1 MSQIQKQQLTKWIIV
16 TSTMGIVVCAGLG
29 FLWYQE
35 TNKTKDVVQS
45 EKVVI
50 PQSDEPIV
58 APVPVAEQEE
68 QYEAK
73 LGRLATSAEVTAA
86 DMQAFLFETRVP
98 EPYRESHLALARQW
112 ANNPTDAS
120 ATIRDYVARI
130 TLSK

>member
-1 MSQIQKQQLTKWIIV
+1 MSQIQKPQLTKWIVI
-16 TSTMGIVVCAGLG
+16 STMGIVVCAGIGL
-29 FLWYQE
+29 LWYQD
-35 TNKTKDVVQS
+35 TNKTKDAAQS
-45 EKVVI
+45 EIVVI

-73 LGRLATSAEVTAA
+73 LARMVDQPTVSQE

-98 EPYRESHLALARQW
+98 EPYRESHLVLAQQW

-130 TLSK
+130 TFSK